1 MNPNLPMSFESS
13 AVPYI
18 RPHQKEKKA
27 SVRRFWVLGLVVLLL
42 AGMIMT
48 VHLLPEDMK
57 NNVFGWLFGRDTSG
71 ETTTTDGTT
80 TENST
85 TDGTTAPPTETE
97 DIYNWQCELPQGAT
111 AILPTDRS
119 ANTLGIFAEN
129 PTDAILEEMQPTFP
143 KKGTGQISVIIVNTH
158 SFESYA
164 EENAL
169 YYTDTGF
176 ASNGEENVRVS
187 AVAEALCAELNQ
199 NGIGAV
205 FVDCMAQSSFGSY
218 KNAQK
223 LAELA
228 LADYP
233 EAVLVIDIHRAVLT
247 DDAGALLRPITK
259 ITEEITAQARILLG
273 TGANFEKN
281 ATTALA
287 FYEMLN
293 LRYESL
299 MMPLSVSENALLQK
313 LSVPVLTLEVGS
325 AGNSVSEAKSTAV
338 ILAKVLAELLL

>member
-27 SVRRFWVLGLVVLLL
+27 SARRFWVLGLVVLLL
-42 AGMIMT
+42 VGVVLTA
-48 VHLLPEDMK
+48 HFLPEDMK
-57 NNVFGWLFGRDTSG
+57 NNVFGWLLGGDISD
-71 ETTTTDGTT
+71 ETTTGDTT
-80 TENST
+80 TEHST
-85 TDGTTAPPTETE
+85 TDGTTALPAETE
-97 DIYNWQCELPQGAT
+97 DIYSWQCELPQGAT

-129 PTDAILEEMQPTFP
+129 PTDAILEEIQPSFP
-143 KKGTGQISVIIVNTH
+143 KKGAGEISVIIVNTH

-164 EENAL
+164 EEDAL
-169 YYTDTGF
+169 YYTDAAF
-176 ASNGEENVRVS
+176 ASNGAENVRVS

-233 EAVLVIDIHRAVLT
+233 EAVLVVDIHRAVLT

-259 ITEEITAQARILLG
+259 IAEEITAQARILLG
-273 TGANFEKN
+273 TGANLEKN
-281 ATTALA
+281 AATALA
-287 FYEMLN
+287 FYETLN
-293 LRYESL
+293 LRYGSL

-313 LSVPVLTLEVGS
+313 LSVPVLTLEIGS
-325 AGNSVSEAKSTAV
+325 AGNSVSEAKAAAV
-338 ILAKVLAELLL
+338 ALAKVMAELLL

>member
-27 SVRRFWVLGLVVLLL
+27 PARRFLALGLVVLLL
-42 AGMIMT
+42 VGVVLTA
-48 VHLLPEDMK
+48 HFLPEDMK
-57 NNVFGWLFGRDTSG
+57 NNVFGWLFGGDTST
-71 ETTTTDGTT
+71 ETTTTDVTT
-80 TENST
+80 TENGT
-85 TDGTTAPPTETE
+85 TDCTTAPPAKTE
-97 DIYNWQCELPQGAT
+97 DMYHWQCELPQGAT

-129 PTDAILEEMQPTFP
+129 PTDALLEEIQPSFP
-143 KKGTGQISVIIVNTH
+143 KKGTGAISVIIVNTH

-176 ASNGEENVRVS
+176 ASNGAENVRVS

-199 NGIGAV
+199 NGVGAV

-218 KNAQK
+218 KNAQR
-223 LAELA
+223 LAELT
-228 LADYP
+228 LADHP

-247 DDAGALLRPITK
+247 DDTGALLRPITK
-259 ITEEITAQARILLG
+259 IAENITAQARILLG

-281 ATTALA
+281 TATALA

-325 AGNSVSEAKSTAV
+325 AGNAVSEAKQTAV
-338 ILAKVLAELLL
+338 SLAKVLAELLL